1 MSGPRSRP
9 KKQPPTKRVNEKHLK
24 RERGVKELEELERRI
39 SEFDPKDVTTF
50 NELPISKS
58 TANGLKLSHFTTMTE
73 IQKQSIPLALKGID
87 ILGAAKTGSGK
98 TLAFLIPL
106 LETLYR
112 DRWTQQDGLGALV
125 ISPTRELAIQI
136 FDVLRKIGRAH
147 SFSAGLVIGGK
158 DMQAER
164 DRISRLNILVCT
176 PGRLLQHMDQAAGF
190 GMGNLKMLVLDEADR
205 ILDMGFRKTIDAIIE
220 HLPKTRQTLLF
231 SATQTKSVGD
241 LARLSLSP
249 NAAQYVSAH
258 EMASSSTP
266 ANLQQYY
273 VITPLPDKLD
283 TLFGFLKTHLKAKI
297 LVFAS
302 SSKQVRFMFETFK
315 TLHPGIPLMHLHGR
329 QKQTA
334 RTDVTDRFA
343 ESRHACLFCTDIA
356 ARGLDFPSVDWVVQL
371 DVPEDA
377 DTYIHRVGRTA
388 RFDSTGR
395 ALLLVT
401 PSELPGMQ
409 ARLAAKKVPIEK
421 ITIKES
427 KKKSIRQHL
436 QALCFKNPEIK
447 YLAQKAFI
455 SYCKSIFIQKDK
467 DIFKFADLPAEEFA
481 ESLGLPG
488 APRIKFLNSQKAKEL
503 KNKSQQISDDD
514 GSESEPD
521 NDDEGPTASN
531 GNAKENVRTKY
542 DRMFE
547 RQNQNVLS
555 RHYMNLIKDD
565 DYGRP
570 RADEEE
576 DEDGGFMSVKRRNH
590 DLSDSN
596 ASESE
601 TEQIEPSNNGPAT
614 KKKAQIDNG
623 PISNR
628 QAKAAL
634 SKKAMSK
641 TGPNPTKLVF
651 DDEGKPHAIYEFED
665 EEGFKKYGDA
675 ETQKTEFINREEQR
689 MRKVDVVDKAVAKE
703 KRKEKKRK
711 QRERERLSEQDDG
724 LVEEQDEE
732 QSEGS
737 EMDDVHH
744 APEKRKKWFEEEGRA
759 KRVKADDIEIDQ
771 PKTLDDLEALSLSLL
786 RK

>member
-1 MSGPRSRP
+1 MSGARSRP
-9 KKQPPTKRVNEKHLK
+9 KKQSPTKRVNEKQLK
-24 RERGVKELEELERRI
+24 RERDVKELEDLERRI
-39 SEFDPKDVTTF
+39 SDFDPKDVTTF
-50 NELPISKS
+50 TELPISKP
-58 TANGLKLSHFTTMTE
+58 TANGLKLSHFATMTE
-73 IQKQSIPLALKGID
+73 IQKQSIPLALKGTD

-125 ISPTRELAIQI
+125 LSPTRELAIQI

-158 DMQAER
+158 DAQAER

-190 GMGNLKMLVLDEADR
+190 EMGNLKILVLDEADR
-205 ILDMGFRKTIDAIIE
+205 ILDMGFRKTIDAIIQ
-220 HLPKTRQTLLF
+220 HLPKNRQTLLF
-231 SATQTKSVGD
+231 SATQTKSVTD

-249 NAAQYVSAH
+249 NAAEYISAH
-258 EMASSSTP
+258 EKASSSTP
-266 ANLQQYY
+266 TNLQQYY
-273 VITPLPDKLD
+273 VITPLPEKLD
-283 TLFGFLKTHLKAKI
+283 TLFGFLKTHLKAKV

-302 SSKQVRFMFETFK
+302 SSKQVRFMFEAFK

-334 RTDVTDRFA
+334 RIDVTDRFA
-343 ESRHACLFCTDIA
+343 ESRYACLFCTDIA

-409 ARLAAKKVPIEK
+409 ARLEAKRVPIDK

-427 KKKSIRQHL
+427 KKKTIRAHL

-467 DIFKFADLPAEEFA
+467 EIFKFADLPAEEFA

-488 APRIKFLNSQKAKEL
+488 APRIKFLSNQRAKEL
-503 KNKSQQISDDD
+503 KNKSQQKLDDSESDDSS
-514 GSESEPD
+514 SEGQGKS
-521 NDDEGPTASN
+521 
-531 GNAKENVRTKY
+531 AKTKETVRTKY

-547 RQNQNVLS
+547 RQNQSVLS
-555 RHYMNLIKDD
+555 QHYMNLIKDD
-565 DYGRP
+565 NNVRQQ
-570 RADEEE
+570 DEN
-576 DEDGGFMSVKRRNH
+576 DDDGFMSVKRRDH
-590 DLSDSN
+590 GLSDSDD
-596 ASESE
+596 ASE
-601 TEQIEPSNNGPAT
+601 TETGQRERNSFGPGIVDSNAPV
-614 KKKAQIDNG
+614 
-623 PISNR
+623 SNR

-634 SKKAMSK
+634 SKKATLK
-641 TGPNPTKLVF
+641 NRPNATKLVF
-651 DDEGKPHAIYEFED
+651 DDDGKPHAIYEFED
-665 EEGFKKYGDA
+665 EEGFKKHGDA

-703 KRKEKKRK
+703 KRKEKKWK
-711 QRERERLSEQDDG
+711 QRERERLAEQGDID
-724 LVEEQDEE
+724 DEE
-732 QSEGS
+732 YDGEEMEEASEV
-737 EMDDVHH
+737 DDAHQRH

-759 KRVKADDIEIDQ
+759 KRVKTDDIEIDQ

-786 RK
+786 HK